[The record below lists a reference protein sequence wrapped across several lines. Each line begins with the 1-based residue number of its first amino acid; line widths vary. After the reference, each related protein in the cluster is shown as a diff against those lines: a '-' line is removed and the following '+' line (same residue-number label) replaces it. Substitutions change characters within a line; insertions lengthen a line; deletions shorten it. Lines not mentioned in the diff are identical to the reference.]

1 MLGEVRQTLGTV
13 TERLQQ
19 ILRTVRRDPSKSELA
34 RIDLN
39 ALVGDLQR
47 SWTDLAREKWK
58 LELTIRPAA
67 EPLWIEGD
75 PSHLQQ
81 AIENLLFN
89 ARDATFEMRN
99 HLREAARQASGLNDA
114 GRRQALIDAAGWKGR
129 IDLRAGRDG
138 DRAILEV
145 RDNGIGMTAEVRRQC
160 TQTHFS
166 TKRDNALYEGY
177 NAGMGL
183 GLSFTVVVL
192 EHHRAMLEI
201 DSQPLLGATFRVS
214 FPLIESNANETA
226 RPVGQHSR

>member
-1 MLGEVRQTLGTV
+1 MESWNWQSR
-13 TERLQQ
+13 
-19 ILRTVRRDPSKSELA
+19 PS
-34 RIDLN
+34 
-39 ALVGDLQR
+39 
-47 SWTDLAREKWK
+47 
-58 LELTIRPAA
+58 A

-99 HLREAARQASGLNDA
+99 HLRDTARLSTSLDDA
-114 GRRQALIDAAGWKGR
+114 GRRQALIDAA
-129 IDLRAGRDG
+129 AGKAGFNCNVRRDG
-138 DRAILEV
+138 DDAVLEV
-145 RDNGIGMTAEVRRQC
+145 RDNGIGMTDEVRRQC

-192 EHHRAMLEI
+192 EHHKAELEI
-201 DSQPLLGATFRVS
+201 DSEPLLGATFRVR
-214 FPLIESNANETA
+214 FPLV
-226 RPVGQHSR
+226 RP